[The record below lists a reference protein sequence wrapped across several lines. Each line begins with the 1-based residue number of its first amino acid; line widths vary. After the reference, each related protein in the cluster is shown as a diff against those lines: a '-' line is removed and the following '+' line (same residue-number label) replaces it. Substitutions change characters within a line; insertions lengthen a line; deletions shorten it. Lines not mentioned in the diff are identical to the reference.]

1 MSTLRDIRRRI
12 ASVEKTR
19 EITRAMKTVAAVR
32 VRNAQQALFSM
43 RPYSDRLASMISSLC
58 SHEDRSSHPLLAE
71 REHKNVL
78 LAVLTSDK
86 GLCGPFNS
94 NIIHQSEKYIGS
106 LSETGTEE
114 VGIIAIGRKGRDY
127 FTRKKYNIVGEYFMF
142 GTVVQFDDARRIG
155 DMLIG
160 SFENAN
166 VDRVELIYN
175 HYYSAGKQMVE
186 VQTLLPIAELEQC
199 LYPGVDYIYEPDR
212 SAILNVL
219 LPLYLDVQVWR
230 ILQESTASEYGAR
243 MTAMELASRNCE
255 EVIDRLTL
263 NYNKARQNS
272 ITKELI
278 EVVSSAEAFK

>member
-1 MSTLRDIRRRI
+1 LATLRDIRRRI

-32 VRNAQQALFSM
+32 VRNAQQALFAM
-43 RPYSDRLASMISSLC
+43 RPYADRLAKMISSLC
-58 SHEDRSSHPLLAE
+58 SHEERSSHPLLAE

-86 GLCGPFNS
+86 GLCGPFNT
-94 NIIHQSEKYIGS
+94 NILHQAEKYIHQLRKS
-106 LSETGTEE
+106 GTEE

-127 FTRKKYNIVGEYFMF
+127 LKRRRHRITAEYSIS
-142 GTVVQFDDARRIG
+142 GTVVQFDDARKIG
-155 DMLIG
+155 DLLIG
-160 SFENAN
+160 NFERAN

-175 HYYSAGKQMVE
+175 HYYSAGRQAVE
-186 VQTLLPIAELEQC
+186 VRTLLPIAELEQC
-199 LYPGVDYIYEPDR
+199 LLPGVDYLYEPNKP
-212 SAILNVL
+212 AILNVL

-255 EVIDRLTL
+255 EVIDKVTL
-263 NYNKARQNS
+263 HYNKARQNS

-278 EVVSSAEAFK
+278 EVVSTAEAFK

>member
-43 RPYSDRLASMISSLC
+43 RPYADRLASMISSLC

-94 NIIHQSEKYIGS
+94 NIIHQSEKYIRS

-127 FTRKKYNIVGEYFMF
+127 FKRKKYNLVGEYFMF

-175 HYYSAGKQMVE
+175 HYYSAGKQTVE
-186 VQTLLPIAELEQC
+186 VRTLLPIAELKEC

-212 SAILNVL
+212 STILNVL

-278 EVVSSAEAFK
+278 EVISSAEVFK